1 MERNFILK
9 NKKLSGA
16 AGVDTMIILLIGM
29 IVFGCLYQLF
39 SYYSVVFM
47 VKDSF
52 DAAVIS
58 AASMNYE
65 NQEVYKALRENN
77 FSSLN
82 ENMVNL
88 SDIKDNL
95 VSDLNLS
102 ERGNKLVKE
111 ENGRVYYTINI
122 EDADAVSCEVKNSTV
137 VYSITAALE
146 ISVNLFGSEKSL
158 ETPLSAKA
166 KYDFKN

>member
-1 MERNFILK
+1 
-9 NKKLSGA
+9 
-16 AGVDTMIILLIGM
+16 MIILLIGM
-29 IVFGCLYQLF
+29 IIFGFLYQLF

-52 DAAVIS
+52 DAAVIA

-65 NQEVYKALRENN
+65 NEEVYKALREDN
-77 FSSLN
+77 FDSLDT
-82 ENMVNL
+82 NMVNL
-88 SDIKDNL
+88 SDIRDNL

-102 ERGNKLVKE
+102 DRGKTLVKE
-111 ENGRVYYTINI
+111 NNGNIYYTINI
-122 EDADAVSCEVKNSTV
+122 DSISCDVSDSTV
-137 VYSITAALE
+137 VYNITASLE
-146 ISVNLFGSEKSL
+146 IPVVLFGYETDF

>member
-1 MERNFILK
+1 MERTCILK

-16 AGVDTMIILLIGM
+16 VGIDAMIILLIGM
-29 IVFGCLYQLF
+29 IIFGFLYQLF

-52 DAAVIS
+52 DAAVIA

-65 NQEVYKALRENN
+65 NEEVYKALRENN
-77 FSSLN
+77 FDSLDTN
-82 ENMVNL
+82 IVNL
-88 SDIKDNL
+88 SDIRDNL

-102 ERGNKLVKE
+102 DRGKTLVKE
-111 ENGRVYYTINI
+111 NDGNIYYTINI
-122 EDADAVSCEVKNSTV
+122 DSISCDVSDSTV
-137 VYSITAALE
+137 VYNITASLE
-146 ISVNLFGSEKSL
+146 IPVVLFGYETDF

>member
-1 MERNFILK
+1 MERTFILK

-77 FSSLN
+77 FSSLD

-102 ERGNKLVKE
+102 KGGKRQSLL
-111 ENGRVYYTINI
+111 YY
-122 EDADAVSCEVKNSTV
+122 
-137 VYSITAALE
+137 
-146 ISVNLFGSEKSL
+146 
-158 ETPLSAKA
+158 
-166 KYDFKN
+166 KYRRC